1 MNRPTF
7 VFACTALCT
16 LSMLAL
22 VNSSSH
28 AATCKDSV
36 QADSGTKT
44 VSIAEL
50 YTSEGCDSC
59 PPTDKW
65 FSTLSLKKT
74 GVVPLAFHVDYW
86 DYIGWKDRFGKPGF
100 ADRQRTLVGLAG
112 SRTVY
117 TPQVLLNGKDSRNAA
132 NNAQFESSI
141 RDLAAHQPQASIKL
155 YAQSKASSIDV
166 AVNVNLI
173 DESLRKD
180 SALYIA
186 LTENNLVSRVTA
198 GENKGAS
205 LKHDH
210 VVRELS
216 GPLSF
221 LPAISATSTPATTSG
236 APFGVKRSID
246 VPPDW
251 KREDLNV
258 VAFVQNTRSG
268 QVLQAVS
275 TPLCAP

>member
-7 VFACTALCT
+7 VFV
-16 LSMLAL
+16 LSALAL
-22 VNSSSH
+22 IASSSH
-28 AATCKDSV
+28 AASCKDSV
-36 QADSGTKT
+36 EADSGTKT
-44 VSIAEL
+44 VSLAEL

-65 FSTLSLKKT
+65 FSTLSLKKS

-100 ADRQRTLVGLAG
+100 AERQRTLVGLQG

-117 TPQVLLNGKDSRNAA
+117 TPQVLLNGKDTRNAA
-132 NNAQFESSI
+132 TNAQFDSNI
-141 RDLAAHQPQASIKL
+141 RDLAIRPPQAGIKL
-155 YAQSKASSIDV
+155 YAQSKANAIDV
-166 AVNVNLI
+166 AVSVSLT
-173 DESLRKD
+173 DESSRKD
-180 SALYIA
+180 SAVYIA

-198 GENKGAS
+198 GENKGVS

-216 GPLSF
+216 GPF
-221 LPAISATSTPATTSG
+221 LISVKPISPTASSAT
-236 APFGVKRSID
+236 FDIKRAID
-246 VPPDW
+246 IPSDW

-275 TPLCAP
+275 TPLCNP